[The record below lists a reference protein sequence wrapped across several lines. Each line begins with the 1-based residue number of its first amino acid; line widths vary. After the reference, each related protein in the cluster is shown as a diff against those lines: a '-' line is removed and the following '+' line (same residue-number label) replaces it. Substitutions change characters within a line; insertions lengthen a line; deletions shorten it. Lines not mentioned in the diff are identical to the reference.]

1 MKFIFVIIKRIILSM
16 FILYGF
22 NLLAVNFNLMVP
34 INYITTSIVFILGFP
49 GLFLLVL
56 FKFIFLQGG
65 DKHEQ

>member
-1 MKFIFVIIKRIILSM
+1 MKFIFIIIKRIILSM

-56 FKFIFLQGG
+56 FKFIFL
-65 DKHEQ
+65 

>member
-1 MKFIFVIIKRIILSM
+1 MKFIFIIIKRIILSM

-34 INYITTSIVFILGFP
+34 INYITTSIVLILGFP

-56 FKFIFLQGG
+56 FKFIFL
-65 DKHEQ
+65 